1 MAGMES
7 NTTNLTR
14 FNNPGTQH
22 LANGL
27 GRREFIRVTGITVF
41 GLGLNGCL
49 ATPAS
54 AAAETKAATI
64 SREDIIAGLEIGT
77 SKVCAA
83 VARRLPDGTIKLL
96 GIGQAPSFDVT
107 RQSIVHSDVP
117 GACLRAALADAEG
130 ESNVKIRSVVL
141 AVTGMKIAPYG
152 SGLTWERIFE
162 CEEVCY
168 ADRGDGELRRVGIEK
183 CKRVPGLRVVWGAGT
198 RIENSIRCL
207 KRLGIEVE
215 RIVFA
220 PVASAEALLPA
231 NRKKL
236 GALVI
241 DMGEGTTDYAVY
253 AGGELV
259 QSDSLPIGGEHIA
272 SDLSRELRIPWA
284 CAEKLVIEEGSV
296 RLGPSLPREFR
307 PIVLWPK
314 PGFSGRIIEREV
326 FNTIIHQTVREAFE
340 LVKFRL
346 VDSGVRLDS
355 LRAGVRLTGGCSMLP
370 GICELANDFFGLW
383 GARRTYLNLEGTSAF
398 PGGSAA
404 QRFTCALGLL
414 KLRGA
419 G

>member
-7 NTTNLTR
+7 NTTSLTHANR
-14 FNNPGTQH
+14 SATSHP
-22 LANGL
+22 ANGL
-27 GRREFIRVTGITVF
+27 GRRDFLRVAGITAF
-41 GLGLNGCL
+41 GLGFNLHRCL
-49 ATPAS
+49 AEPASGS
-54 AAAETKAATI
+54 AAAETKAAT
-64 SREDIIAGLEIGT
+64 SEDIIVGLEIGT

-83 VARRLPDGTIKLL
+83 VAKRLPDGTIKLL

-107 RQSIVHSDVP
+107 RQSIVDSDAP
-117 GACLRAALADAEG
+117 SACLRAALADAEG
-130 ESNVKIRSVVL
+130 ESNVKIRSVIL
-141 AVTGMKIAPYG
+141 AVAGTKIGPYG
-152 SGLTWERIFE
+152 SGHKWERTFE
-162 CEEVCY
+162 LEEICY
-168 ADRGDGELRRVGIEK
+168 ADRGDGELRRVGIEE
-183 CKRVPGLRVVWGAGT
+183 CKHVPGLRVVLGAGT

-207 KRLGIEVE
+207 KSVGIEVE
-215 RIVFA
+215 RIMFA

-272 SDLSRELRIPWA
+272 SDLSRELCIPFA
-284 CAEKLVIEEGSV
+284 SAEKLVIEEGSV

-314 PGFSGRIIEREV
+314 PGFSGQIIEREG
-326 FNTIIHQTVREAFE
+326 FNTIIHHTVREAFE
-340 LVKFRL
+340 QVKCRL

-370 GICELANDFFGLW
+370 GICDLADDFFGLW
-383 GARRTYLNLEGTSAF
+383 GARRTYLNREGTSGF
-398 PGGSAA
+398 PSGSAA
-404 QRFTCALGLL
+404 QRFACALGLL
-414 KLRGA
+414 KLK
-419 G
+419 